1 MRNRGDPKDGES
13 ILADAGDWLDE
24 HTVWYSWEAPNSGST
39 TIDTCQA
46 NIDSILAVYTGTELN
61 NLSRVADNNN
71 DYWVAGEGGDLQRQ
85 CRHTYRIVVCDA
97 GGLRKST
104 FTLKLYNAA
113 SSAYTINDLGTLPG
127 ASASWGSGV
136 NDSGQVVG
144 GANTSVGTFHA
155 SSYSGGLMK
164 DHNDFILADSGWE
177 LTHAWAIITSGQIV
191 GEGKTNGQDV
201 RSRG

>member
-1 MRNRGDPKDGES
+1 MVS
-13 ILADAGDWLDE
+13 
-24 HTVWYSWEAPNSGST
+24 V
-39 TIDTCQA
+39 
-46 NIDSILAVYTGTELN
+46 
-61 NLSRVADNNN
+61 
-71 DYWVAGEGGDLQRQ
+71 GDLQRQ

-127 ASASWGSGV
+127 ASASWGSSV

-144 GANTSVGTFHA
+144 GANTSAGTFHA

-164 DHNDFILADSGWE
+164 DHNDFIPADSGWE

>member
-1 MRNRGDPKDGES
+1 M
-13 ILADAGDWLDE
+13 
-24 HTVWYSWEAPNSGST
+24 WYSWRGPQLRIHHHRHLPGQHRLHPGRLHRHRAEQPEQG
-39 TIDTCQA
+39 CGQQQR
-46 NIDSILAVYTGTELN
+46 LLRGWL
-61 NLSRVADNNN
+61 
-71 DYWVAGEGGDLQRQ
+71 GKQGDLQRQ

-127 ASASWGSGV
+127 ASASWGLRRQRLRPGRGRREHLRRDFPRLFVLGRS
-136 NDSGQVVG
+136 
-144 GANTSVGTFHA
+144 
-155 SSYSGGLMK
+155 MK